1 MQRSRRT
8 QVQLISLMI
17 VASVAL
23 PSSKSYAQDPITLT
37 EIAVDG
43 WWVIDKL
50 PKGYSAYNALKGI
63 FDPDPSTAALIT
75 KAVSDLETFYVDET
89 VRSYFDTANGTVLP
103 AYARA
108 ISTPS
113 ATSWQTFDSEAYS
126 LIGQLYSAMTKS
138 DPKRDRYSH
147 ELGGLYNTILPLYL
161 AVHLNGARWGITPSS
176 TTSKTLLD
184 DVVETAKNAIALD
197 YNLVGSKLRWT
208 YGSNPK
214 TLADDTRQS
223 VLFKYIKANYDNN
236 YESGSGKQLCNDDLC
251 AVFFQTDATVQ
262 AVQIGGLGI
271 YKTLAYSAQNTGGAQ
286 NMDLVVDIASGVTVR
301 LDPDTSWGHNWAG
314 YDNAVWTPMYHDNN
328 GQWVTGRSCPRDCG
342 IVAMWNVPHD
352 PWHVGFLCQKW
363 PAAPAWT
370 TNSAEIYQPQ
380 SGVYDTGG
388 GFAALEY
395 NCADPYFMAGA
406 ADTDEF
412 LCRYRVDGTTPI
424 PSQVLPV
431 QEMDLY
437 GMSVPATG
445 IVNTLPAG
453 TYLVGAEFAGYTK
466 VNNIS
471 YYYTAAKFP
480 IGAGSPADAWNQ
492 GLVLPPPG
500 YVQHYP
506 TDFSI
511 FSLKG
516 VSGIQ
521 HAEGPVAAGGILPP
535 VASSSTRRPR
545 CLLDWL
551 SAET

>member
-1 MQRSRRT
+1 
-8 QVQLISLMI
+8 
-17 VASVAL
+17 
-23 PSSKSYAQDPITLT
+23 
-37 EIAVDG
+37 
-43 WWVIDKL
+43 
-50 PKGYSAYNALKGI
+50 
-63 FDPDPSTAALIT
+63 LIT

-363 PAAPAWT
+363 PAAPACP
-370 TNSAEIYQPQ
+370 SEK
-380 SGVYDTGG
+380 
-388 GFAALEY
+388 
-395 NCADPYFMAGA
+395 AGPPGRPIRPRRTRPA
-406 ADTDEF
+406 RLRQARRDHQGQHNHHQGRRQQEGNRRTRQRDQVRHRTRCPVRRRTFPLSIAPEF
-412 LCRYRVDGTTPI
+412 HILPRVD
-424 PSQVLPV
+424 
-431 QEMDLY
+431 
-437 GMSVPATG
+437 
-445 IVNTLPAG
+445 N
-453 TYLVGAEFAGYTK
+453 
-466 VNNIS
+466 
-471 YYYTAAKFP
+471 
-480 IGAGSPADAWNQ
+480 GSPPASQNFDP
-492 GLVLPPPG
+492 L
-500 YVQHYP
+500 
-506 TDFSI
+506 
-511 FSLKG
+511 
-516 VSGIQ
+516 
-521 HAEGPVAAGGILPP
+521 GGKRT
-535 VASSSTRRPR
+535 VSTRLVRNGGNTAVCVP
-545 CLLDWL
+545 
-551 SAET
+551 